1 MNPQGKYVLAIAA
14 LAISTQA
21 VAQQVTFFG
30 REGLEGNSVTTHG
43 EISNIERS
51 GLNGSAASAV
61 VSGQWEVC
69 NGPDFTGQCVILR
82 SGEYPSLRDSGLR
95 GGVLSVRVANARSRP
110 HIVFYEQAGFQGQM
124 FGSDVPIPNLD
135 RLGMDKRP
143 SSLLVLG
150 EPWEVCDGARF
161 SGRCVVLR
169 PGSYPSFGVIGLEGA
184 IASVR
189 PAP

>member
-1 MNPQGKYVLAIAA
+1 MNPQGKYALAIAA

-21 VAQQVTFFG
+21 VAQHVTFFG

-43 EISNIERS
+43 EIGNIERS
-51 GLNGSAASAV
+51 GLNGGAASAV

-82 SGEYPSLRDSGLR
+82 SGEYPSLRDSGLS
-95 GGVLSVRVANARSRP
+95 GGVLSVRTASARSRP
-110 HIVFYEQAGFQGQM
+110 HIVFYEQPGFQGQM
-124 FGSDVPIPNLD
+124 FGSDVPILNLD
-135 RLGMDKRP
+135 RLGLNKRP